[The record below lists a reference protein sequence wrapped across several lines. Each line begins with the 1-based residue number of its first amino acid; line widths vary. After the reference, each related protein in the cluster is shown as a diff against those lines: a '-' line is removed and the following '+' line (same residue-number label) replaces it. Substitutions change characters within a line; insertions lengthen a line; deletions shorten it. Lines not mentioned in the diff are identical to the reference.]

1 MEALQYFLAAIGF
14 SKPDIEKITSC
25 FFFKHFE
32 KGSYFSTEGSINQHL
47 AFIENGAF
55 QYYFNQEGNE
65 ITTYVVGENGFIASL
80 LSVLQQ
86 KPAQENIRAITN
98 ADTWMIHKNDFD
110 TLQDQ
115 VPGFKDFYIK
125 ILEGQIVCIDESRF
139 GLLTQSAEERYQ
151 NLLEKEPQLLQQ
163 LPLQFLASTLG
174 ITPRHLSRIR
184 NKIK

>member
-1 MEALQYFLAAIGF
+1 MEALKNYLTKLGF
-14 SKPDIEKITSC
+14 AKQDVEKISSF

-32 KGSYFSTEGSINQHL
+32 KGSFFSTEGSINQHL
-47 AFIENGAF
+47 AFIENGVF
-55 QYYFNQEGNE
+55 QYYFNQDGNE

-80 LSVLQQ
+80 LSVLQL

-98 ADTWMIHKNDFD
+98 ANTWMIHKNDFD
-110 TLQDQ
+110 ILQQQ

-125 ILEGQIVCIDESRF
+125 ILEGQIICIDESRF

-174 ITPRHLSRIR
+174 ITQRHLSRIR
-184 NKIK
+184 SKIR